1 MMLAFFYLIKVT
13 NLWKIITKINNVNI
27 IIILLF
33 TLETRR
39 SSDELVKSATVCASR
54 SMVILSIGF
63 VERGKETR
71 GERAGNQ
78 HQIEPTY
85 DAGSRNQTQAAMVGS
100 YFHYC
105 TTTFPQIWSAKHIG
119 MLVQL

>member
-1 MMLAFFYLIKVT
+1 MMLAFFYLIKIT

-54 SMVILSIGF
+54 SMVILRIGF

-85 DAGSRNQTQAAMVGS
+85 DAGSRIKPRLQWLDSN
-100 YFHYC
+100 F
-105 TTTFPQIWSAKHIG
+105 TTAPPHFPK
-119 MLVQL
+119 